1 MNHLDPSWLQS
12 FVAIAD
18 SGALARAAGRVHRSP
33 SALSLQL
40 KQLESTLGA
49 RLVERTTRKLQLT
62 REGERFL
69 PYARELLDLQ
79 QAAMQAL
86 QPTTEQ
92 GLWRIGLSEYFLPAR
107 LKALLGFLE
116 QQADG
121 AGLEVTWARSSELQR
136 QWADGAL
143 DLAVV
148 TAHEPP
154 ADALLL
160 RREPLAWVAAPGF
173 HASPNRPL
181 PLVLLAEPCPVRELA
196 LAALARRGQPHS
208 LRMACSGSQAVVTAL
223 RAGWGV
229 GCLNNS
235 AVPADLVVLSESDP
249 RRWPSPGRLAFYA
262 LAQPWLAPL
271 VKQLKAW
278 AAH

>member
-1 MNHLDPSWLQS
+1 
-12 FVAIAD
+12 
-18 SGALARAAGRVHRSP
+18 
-33 SALSLQL
+33 
-40 KQLESTLGA
+40 LGA
-49 RLVERTTRKLQLT
+49 RLIERTTRRLQLT

-79 QAAMQAL
+79 QAALQAL
-86 QPTTEQ
+86 RPETEQ
-92 GLWRIGLSEYFLPAR
+92 GLWRIGLSEYFLPSR

-121 AGLEVTWARSSELQR
+121 ARLEVTWARSSELQR
-136 QWADGAL
+136 QWADGGL
-143 DLAVV
+143 DLVVV

-154 ADALLL
+154 PDALLL

-196 LAALARRGQPHS
+196 LAALARRGQSHD

-229 GCLNNS
+229 GCLNSS
-235 AVPADLVVLSESDP
+235 AVPADLAVLSEGDP

-271 VKQLKAW
+271 VRQLKAW
-278 AAH
+278 ATH